1 MLDPIFTVGTFGVFD
16 NKTVR
21 ATPVPPSAIT
31 KISDKGVSGVSG
43 VSGKSGV
50 SGVSGKSGA
59 SSKSGTPSHDPQ
71 GFVTAEPKKSRM
83 NPSHGRHINNT
94 MAAVLLNEEQLKNI

>member
-31 KISDKGVSGVSG
+31 KISDKDVSGGPFGPDS
-43 VSGKSGV
+43 KSGV
-50 SGVSGKSGA
+50 S
-59 SSKSGTPSHDPQ
+59 SGTPLVRSHDPQ

>member
-31 KISDKGVSGVSG
+31 KISDKGV
-43 VSGKSGV
+43 SGV

>member
-43 VSGKSGV
+43 VSGVDHSV
-50 SGVSGKSGA
+50 R
-59 SSKSGTPSHDPQ
+59 SKSGTPSHDPQ

>member
-31 KISDKGVSGVSG
+31 KISDKGVSG
-43 VSGKSGV
+43 KSGV
-50 SGVSGKSGA
+50 S
-59 SSKSGTPSHDPQ
+59 SGTPLVRSHDPQ